1 MGKERLRRGD
11 TERILVKLR
20 FELDLYRI
28 NNFNRH
34 IFKKETLVV
43 GTRYF
48 DGSLFDTAVLL
59 FDTL

>member
-1 MGKERLRRGD
+1 MGKERLRLGD
-11 TERILVKLR
+11 TERILIKLG

-28 NNFNRH
+28 NNFNRQ

-43 GTRYF
+43 GIRYF

-59 FDTL
+59 FDIL